1 SNELKVREFY
11 RLHNACVKL
20 KESIKLIYEN
30 PLVTDQNVLNLGTA
44 ENTIDY
50 TILNTPT
57 LNVAKTLLGNR
68 YSLDLIDLF
77 QSHDF
82 KDSNTDVDMFIKYPV
97 VYDEN
102 LENLAFMHKSF
113 PNMNAHLNDAQKT
126 QLSNERLEFLGDS
139 WLGALVSYI
148 VYTRFPSA
156 NEGML
161 SQMKE
166 SIVNNNN
173 LFDWSTKLNFTK
185 RLQGNIATPTRV
197 VKDKMSKRYADC
209 VEAYI
214 GALVIDR
221 FGTEF
226 LDIKEWLEELSEKKL
241 AKSSQMVI
249 KEPLNKN
256 AKNELAELLQINKL
270 GHKLHYRKL
279 TEMPPFRVE
288 VKIGDILLD
297 EAEGNSI
304 REAEHR
310 AAMKVLENDELLR
323 KYSVY
328 DLEDGNSK
336 KYSIE
341 E

>member
-209 VEAYI
+209 VQAYI

-241 AKSSQMVI
+241 AKSSQM
-249 KEPLNKN
+249 
-256 AKNELAELLQINKL
+256 
-270 GHKLHYRKL
+270 
-279 TEMPPFRVE
+279 
-288 VKIGDILLD
+288 
-297 EAEGNSI
+297 
-304 REAEHR
+304 
-310 AAMKVLENDELLR
+310 
-323 KYSVY
+323 
-328 DLEDGNSK
+328 
-336 KYSIE
+336 
-341 E
+341 